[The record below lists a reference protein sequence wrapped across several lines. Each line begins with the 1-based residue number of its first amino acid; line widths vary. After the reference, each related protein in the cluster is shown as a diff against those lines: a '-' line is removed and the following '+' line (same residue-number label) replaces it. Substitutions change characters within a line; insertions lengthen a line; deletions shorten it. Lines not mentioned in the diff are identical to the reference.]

1 MLFLCLHNMST
12 SYGSNCYFSLF
23 SKFSDVLFVF
33 GHFREGRKMS
43 RMIFHDPILHSFF
56 GINFFVYPTKIK
68 IPRNVQDCIMS
79 KTQIST
85 QKPCNLGFGVVCTIR
100 VCNYAVNIPNHH
112 IMHPLHSINTVFAIY
127 RYLTLH
133 ICSQSRREMSGI
145 LDS

>member
-1 MLFLCLHNMST
+1 MST

-85 QKPCNLGFGVVCTIR
+85 QKPCNLD
-100 VCNYAVNIPNHH
+100 YAIFTTAIMLPLNPSNHH
-112 IMHPLHSINTVFAIY
+112 SMHPIHSMIGFSSFVDKCHCIY
-127 RYLTLH
+127 AANLA
-133 ICSQSRREMSGI
+133 GK
-145 LDS
+145 